1 MTKELENYYNNYFAM
16 FRSEGWQ
23 QLISE
28 FKANLAQ
35 VNSVE
40 FTEDVNN
47 LYFRKGQLNIIAT
60 LLNLENAINNAHD
73 QAQNN
78 NSEGGGFQDQ
88 HEGGLDFEEAV

>member
-1 MTKELENYYNNYFAM
+1 MTQELETYFNNYFAM
-16 FRSEGWQ
+16 FRSEGWK

-28 FKANLAQ
+28 FQGNLAQ

-47 LYFRKGQLNIIAT
+47 LYFRKGQLNIMAT
-60 LLNLENAINNAHD
+60 LLNLESAINNAHD

-78 NSEGGGFQDQ
+78 NSEGGDFQDQ
-88 HEGGLDFEEAV
+88 QQEGLDFEEAV